1 MFAPIVVVI
10 RNQIGK
16 AKFNQIRGQV
26 IALHSQV
33 ITNFCKFVGI
43 ASKQRQSLIRL
54 AKNNGKRL
62 GFLA

>member
-1 MFAPIVVVI
+1 MFAPVVVVV

-16 AKFNQIRGQV
+16 AKFNQIRGKA

-43 ASKQRQSLIRL
+43 ESKQRQSLIRL

>member
-1 MFAPIVVVI
+1 MFAPVVVVV

-16 AKFNQIRGQV
+16 AKFNQIRGKA

-33 ITNFCKFVGI
+33 ITNFCQFVGI
-43 ASKQRQSLIRL
+43 ESKQRQSLIRL